1 MRYTVKVMEPFIPT
15 PKREP
20 GVYQGTPKSPLEESE
35 ESQSPRLIRTMKID
49 VAEAIKQQNETF
61 VSIALAEE
69 KKQLQKRGEALA
81 AQANIPPKA
90 PKPIGRLLIITIFLL
105 VLVAIGP
112 AYVFVLPRI
121 KSSKTGGVPST
132 DTGFAP
138 STEQSGAGTASV
150 SLAPAL
156 IPPQFEKRFA
166 LEKETPDH
174 VFAMIAVERTGGM
187 LEGTIKNFYFT
198 EEVSSQDDT
207 ANTGVIHSKRL
218 LSFANAY
225 APDILIRSL
234 ETPFMAGLLGES
246 GSLATPFLVLKVSSY
261 DTGFAGMLVWETSL
275 PRFFD
280 TLFGTKIQARG
291 GSESRFRD
299 ITVSGKDARAL
310 GATSGATVVY
320 TFADPNT
327 IVIAGSKSALEILI
341 PHLAK

>member
-1 MRYTVKVMEPFIPT
+1 MEPFIPT
-15 PKREP
+15 LKREP
-20 GVYQGTPKSPLEESE
+20 GVYQGTPQAPLEKSE

-49 VAEAIKQQNETF
+49 VAEAIKKQNETF

-81 AQANIPPKA
+81 AQANTPPQTQ
-90 PKPIGRLLIITIFLL
+90 KPIGRMVIIIILLLII
-105 VLVAIGP
+105 VALGL
-112 AYVFVLPRI
+112 AYAFVLPRL
-121 KSSKTGGVPST
+121 KSGKTGGVPSA

-138 STEQSGAGTASV
+138 STEPTRVDTATV

-166 LEKETPDH
+166 LEKETPEH

-198 EEVSSQDDT
+198 EEVSSQDGT
-207 ANTGVIHSKRL
+207 TSTGVVPAKRL

-225 APDILIRSL
+225 APDILTRSL
-234 ETPFMAGLLGES
+234 EAPFMAGILGES
-246 GSLATPFLVLKVSSY
+246 GSLATPFLILKVSSY

-275 PRFFD
+275 PRLFD
-280 TLFGTKIQARG
+280 TLFGTKIQTRG
-291 GSESRFRD
+291 GSESKFRD

-310 GATSGATVVY
+310 GVTSGTTVIY
-320 TFADPNT
+320 AFADPNT
-327 IVIAGSKSALEILI
+327 IVIAGSRSTLEILL
-341 PHLAK
+341 PLVVK

>member
-1 MRYTVKVMEPFIPT
+1 MEPIIPI

-20 GVYQGTPKSPLEESE
+20 GVYQGTPQSPLEKSDESP
-35 ESQSPRLIRTMKID
+35 SPRLIRTMKID
-49 VAEAIKQQNETF
+49 VAEAIKKQNETF

-69 KKQLQKRGEALA
+69 KKQLQKRGESLA
-81 AQANIPPKA
+81 AQANVAPNA
-90 PKPIGRLLIITIFLL
+90 PKPRGRMVIIVIFLLIIIALGL
-105 VLVAIGP
+105 
-112 AYVFVLPRI
+112 AYAFILPRF
-121 KSSKTGGVPST
+121 KTAQTDKVSPI
-132 DTGFAP
+132 DTGSAP
-138 STEQSGAGTASV
+138 STEPTGASPATT

-187 LEGTIKNFYFT
+187 LEGTVKNFYFT
-198 EEVSSQDDT
+198 EEVSSQDGT
-207 ANTGVIHSKRL
+207 ASAKIVPAKRL

-234 ETPFMAGLLGES
+234 EAPFMAGLLGES
-246 GSLATPFLVLKVSSY
+246 GSLATPFLILKVSSY

-275 PRFFD
+275 PRLFD

-291 GSESRFRD
+291 GSESKFRD
-299 ITVSGKDARAL
+299 VTVLGKDARAL
-310 GATSGATVVY
+310 GVTSGATVIY
-320 TFADPNT
+320 TFADPST
-327 IVIAGSKSALEILI
+327 IVIAGSRSALEILV